1 MPRRQSP
8 SLPQGTLRRN
18 KTTAQNTIVRP
29 FRPELHGDGHIEPSH
44 IFGEMKHPPPP
55 LAKKTFG
62 TILKM
67 IGVNE
72 SV

>member
-1 MPRRQSP
+1 
-8 SLPQGTLRRN
+8 
-18 KTTAQNTIVRP
+18 
-29 FRPELHGDGHIEPSH
+29 
-44 IFGEMKHPPPP
+44 MKHPPPP

-72 SV
+72 SVWRTKAEQLASKIAQSYMSDRALKFQTIRQ